1 MQVLHLSH
9 AETGRCVVIFILFS
23 NFHFEICA
31 ERNLLENPLW
41 KKILLSSFF
50 FAKAVDLGDY
60 NAGKNNVTEFLLS
73 GPGFHHTVIFCVE
86 MVLDF

>member
-1 MQVLHLSH
+1 M
-9 AETGRCVVIFILFS
+9 EKKK
-23 NFHFEICA
+23 
-31 ERNLLENPLW
+31 LLRF
-41 KKILLSSFF
+41 FF

-73 GPGFHHTVIFCVE
+73 CPGFHHTVIFCVE